1 MRVLIVH
8 NQLWA
13 HYKSKLFEEIH
24 RNLSERYPRAV
35 FRVVQIGLYE
45 SSRRSMQSEDAGGYD
60 YPYQLLFRE
69 SLDRISFPTRL
80 KALLA
85 AYREFRPDVLNITGY
100 YDWAQI
106 LLMCLAKAGGV
117 KVVLSSESSAADHNR
132 SPLRETVK
140 RWIVNRADA
149 FFCFG
154 TTSVEYLKRLGVPE
168 KKITVRN
175 AAVID
180 DRRIREEF
188 LHARLTARKHSPAF
202 IFVGRLAEEKNLKL
216 LLEAYRRAKS
226 QSPVPWGLMLVGDGP
241 MKNEITDYVE
251 KERLEGVTIT
261 GGVSWL
267 EVPRWLSLADVL
279 ILPSYSEPWG
289 LVVNEA
295 LVCGLPVIVS
305 EKCGC
310 AGDLVEAGKNG
321 YLFDPYNA
329 DELAAHMVR
338 FMEMPP
344 EQLQSY
350 GARGQA
356 IVSKFAAGKVA
367 AEMVNTYVSLS
378 RTAERK

>member
-24 RNLSERYPRAV
+24 RNLSERYPGAV
-35 FRVVQIGLYE
+35 FRVIQIGLYE
-45 SSRRSMQSEDAGGYD
+45 SSRQGMQSDDPGIYD
-60 YPYQLLFRE
+60 YPYQLLFRK
-69 SLDRISFPTRL
+69 SLDRISFPARM
-80 KALLA
+80 KALLG

-106 LLMCLAKAGGV
+106 LLMCLAKAEGV
-117 KVVLSSESSAADHNR
+117 KVVLSSESSAADHRR
-132 SPLRETVK
+132 SPLREALK

-168 KKITVRN
+168 RKITVRN

-188 LHARLTARKHSPAF
+188 LRAGGTARKHSPAF

-216 LLEAYRRAKS
+216 LLEAYGRAKS
-226 QSPVPWGLMLVGDGP
+226 RVRSPWGLIFVGDGP
-241 MKNEITDYVE
+241 MKTEIAGYVE
-251 KERLEGVTIT
+251 KEKAEGVTLA

-267 EVPRWLSLADVL
+267 EVPEWLSLADVL
-279 ILPSYSEPWG
+279 VLPSYSEPWG

-310 AGDLVEAGKNG
+310 ASDLVEEGKNG

-338 FMEMPP
+338 FMEMAPD
-344 EQLQSY
+344 QLQLY
-350 GARGQA
+350 GAHGQA
-356 IVSKFAAGKVA
+356 IVSKFAADKVA

-378 RTAERK
+378 GMPERK

>member
-13 HYKSKLFEEIH
+13 HYKSKLFEEVH
-24 RNLSERYPRAV
+24 RNLSERYPQAV
-35 FRVVQIGLYE
+35 FRVIQIGLYE
-45 SSRRSMQSEDAGGYD
+45 SSRLSMQSDDTGIYN

-69 SLDRISFPTRL
+69 SLDRISFPARL
-80 KALLA
+80 KALFS

-106 LLMCLAKAGGV
+106 FLMCIAKAGGV
-117 KVVLSSESSAADHNR
+117 KVVLSSESSAADHRR
-132 SPLRETVK
+132 SPLREAVK
-140 RWIVNRADA
+140 RWIVSRADA

-154 TTSVEYLKRLGVPE
+154 TTSAEYLKHLGAPE
-168 KKITVRN
+168 KKIAVRN

-188 LHARLTARKHSPAF
+188 LRAGGIARKHSPAF
-202 IFVGRLAEEKNLKL
+202 IFVGRLAEEKNLEL
-216 LLEAYRRAKS
+216 LLEAYRKARS
-226 QSPVPWGLMLVGDGP
+226 QSPVPWDLILVGDGP
-241 MKNEITDYVE
+241 MKKEITGYIE
-251 KERLEGVTIT
+251 KEKLDGVTIA
-261 GGVSWL
+261 GGVAWV
-267 EVPRWLSLADVL
+267 EVPEWLSIADVL

-321 YLFDPYNA
+321 YLFDPYKA
-329 DELAAHMVR
+329 DELAAHMVS

-344 EQLQSY
+344 DQLRAY
-350 GARGQA
+350 GAHGQA
-356 IVSKFAAGKVA
+356 IVSKFAADKVA

-378 RTAERK
+378 RIAERK

>member
-45 SSRRSMQSEDAGGYD
+45 SSRQNMQSDDTGVFN
-60 YPYQLLFRE
+60 YPYQVLFRK
-69 SLDRISFPTRL
+69 SLDQISFTDRL
-80 KALLA
+80 KALLG

-106 LLMCLAKAGGV
+106 FLMLLAKAGGV
-117 KVVLSSESSAADHNR
+117 KVVLSSESSAADHRR
-132 SPLRETVK
+132 SPLREAVK
-140 RWIVNRADA
+140 RWVLNRVDA

-154 TTSVEYLKRLGVPE
+154 TTSAEYLKRLGVPE
-168 KKITVRN
+168 KKIAVRN

-180 DRRIREEF
+180 DGRIREEF
-188 LHARLTARKHSPAF
+188 LRAARKSRKHSPAF

-216 LLEAYRRAKS
+216 LLGAYSKAKS
-226 QSPVPWGLMLVGDGP
+226 QSSAPWGLILVGDGS
-241 MKNEITDYVE
+241 MKSEITDYIE
-251 KERLEGVTIT
+251 KEKLDGVIVT

-267 EVPRWLSLADVL
+267 EVPEWLSLADVL

-310 AGDLVEAGKNG
+310 AADLVEEGENG
-321 YLFDPYNA
+321 YLFDPYNT
-329 DELAAHMVR
+329 DELVAHMVR
-338 FMEMPP
+338 FMQMLPDR
-344 EQLQSY
+344 LRSY
-350 GARGQA
+350 GAHGQA

-367 AEMVNTYVSLS
+367 AEMVNTYASLS
-378 RTAERK
+378 GIPERK

>member
-24 RNLSERYPRAV
+24 RNLSERYPGAV
-35 FRVVQIGLYE
+35 FRVIQIGLYE
-45 SSRRSMQSEDAGGYD
+45 SSRQGMQSDDPGIYD
-60 YPYQLLFRE
+60 YPYQLLFRK
-69 SLDRISFPTRL
+69 SLDQISFPARL
-80 KALLA
+80 KALLG

-106 LLMCLAKAGGV
+106 LLMCLAKAEGV
-117 KVVLSSESSAADHNR
+117 KVVLSSESSAADHRR
-132 SPLRETVK
+132 SPLREALK
-140 RWIVNRADA
+140 RRIVDRADA

-154 TTSVEYLKRLGVPE
+154 TTSVEYLKRLGIPE
-168 KKITVRN
+168 RKIAVRN

-188 LHARLTARKHSPAF
+188 LRAGGTARKHSPAF

-226 QSPVPWGLMLVGDGP
+226 RVRSPWGLIFVGDGP
-241 MKNEITDYVE
+241 MKAEIEDYVE
-251 KERLEGVTIT
+251 KEKPDGVALA

-267 EVPRWLSLADVL
+267 EVPEWLSLADVL
-279 ILPSYSEPWG
+279 VLPSYSEPWG

-295 LVCGLPVIVS
+295 LVCSLPVIVS

-310 AGDLVEAGKNG
+310 ARDLVEEGKNG
-321 YLFDPYNA
+321 YLFDPYDTDGLA
-329 DELAAHMVR
+329 DHMVR
-338 FMEMPP
+338 FMEMTPG
-344 EQLQSY
+344 QLRSY
-350 GARGQA
+350 GAYGQD
-356 IVSKFAAGKVA
+356 IVSKFAADKVA

-378 RTAERK
+378 GMPERK

>member
-24 RNLSERYPRAV
+24 RSLSERYPRAV

-45 SSRRSMQSEDAGGYD
+45 SSRRSMQSDDPGLYD
-60 YPYQLLFRE
+60 YPYQVLFRK
-69 SLDRISFPTRL
+69 SLDQIGFAARL
-80 KALLA
+80 KALIR

-117 KVVLSSESSAADHNR
+117 KVVISSESSAADHRR
-132 SPLRETVK
+132 SPLREAVK
-140 RWIVNRADA
+140 RWILNRADA

-154 TTSVEYLKRLGVPE
+154 TTSAEYLQRLGVPG
-168 KKITVRN
+168 KKIPVRN

-180 DRRIREEF
+180 DRRIREEY
-188 LHARLTARKHSPAF
+188 LRAGGAARKHSPAF
-202 IFVGRLAEEKNLKL
+202 IFVGRLAGEKNLEL
-216 LLEAYRRAKS
+216 LLEAFRKAKS
-226 QSPVPWGLMLVGDGP
+226 QSAAPWGLILVGDGP
-241 MKNEITDYVE
+241 MKKEIAGYVE
-251 KERLEGVTIT
+251 KEKPDGVTLA

-267 EVPRWLSLADVL
+267 EVPGWLSHADVL
-279 ILPSYSEPWG
+279 VLPSYSEPWG

-310 AGDLVEAGKNG
+310 AADLVDPGKNG

-338 FMEMPP
+338 FMEMSPD
-344 EQLQSY
+344 QLRAY
-350 GARGQA
+350 GAHGQD

-367 AEMVNTYVSLS
+367 GEMVSTYASLCGIP
-378 RTAERK
+378 ERK

>member
-24 RNLSERYPRAV
+24 HNLSERYPGAV
-35 FRVVQIGLYE
+35 LRVVQIGLYE
-45 SSRRSMQSEDAGGYD
+45 SSRQSMQSDDTGIFN
-60 YPYQLLFRE
+60 YPYQVLFRK
-69 SLDRISFPTRL
+69 SLDQISFTARL
-80 KALLA
+80 KALIS

-106 LLMCLAKAGGV
+106 FLMLLAKAGGV
-117 KVVLSSESSAADHNR
+117 KVVLSSESSAADHHR
-132 SPLRETVK
+132 SPLREAVK
-140 RWIVNRADA
+140 RWILNRADA

-154 TTSVEYLKRLGVPE
+154 TTSAEYLKGLGVPE
-168 KKITVRN
+168 KKIAVRN

-180 DRRIREEF
+180 DGRVREEF
-188 LHARLTARKHSPAF
+188 LRARKTSSKHSPAF

-216 LLEAYRRAKS
+216 LLEAYRKVRS
-226 QSPVPWGLMLVGDGP
+226 ESSTPWGLILVGDGP
-241 MKNEITDYVE
+241 MKNEITGYIERE
-251 KERLEGVTIT
+251 KLDGVTVT

-267 EVPRWLSLADVL
+267 EVPEWLSLADVL

-310 AGDLVEAGKNG
+310 AGDLVEEGKNG
-321 YLFDPYNA
+321 YLFDPYNT

-338 FMEMPP
+338 FMQMPP
-344 EQLQSY
+344 DQLKSY
-350 GARGQA
+350 GARGEA

-367 AEMVNTYVSLS
+367 AEMVNTYASLS
-378 RTAERK
+378 GIPGRK